1 MPDIERFLSEKL
13 HPVYK
18 AHYAIWIYWWPLWR
32 KMYSGPKILRKW
44 EKFNLV
50 KEGQTF
56 LDYGC
61 GAGSFT
67 LPAARKVG
75 QAGKVYALDCF
86 HGQLKMVEKKSREEG
101 LTNVQTIL
109 SNLETGLPDE
119 SIDIIWMCDVFHE
132 VSERRAVLAEMH
144 RVLRKDGVLAIYDGM
159 RERVLEYAT
168 GLFSL
173 AERDDKLLRL
183 TK

>member
-1 MPDIERFLSEKL
+1 MR
-13 HPVYK
+13 
-18 AHYAIWIYWWPLWR
+18 
-32 KMYSGPKILRKW
+32 
-44 EKFNLV
+44 
-50 KEGQTF
+50 EGQTF

-67 LPAARKVG
+67 LPAARRVG
-75 QAGKVYALDCF
+75 REGKVYALDCF
-86 HGQLKMVEKKSREEG
+86 HRQLKMVEQKLRKEG

-132 VSERRAVLAEMH
+132 VPERQAVMAEMH
-144 RVLRKDGVLAIYDGM
+144 RVLKKDGVLAIYDGM
-159 RERVLEYAT
+159 RERVLDYTT
-168 GLFSL
+168 GLFL
-173 AERDDKLLRL
+173 LTKRDDKLLRL